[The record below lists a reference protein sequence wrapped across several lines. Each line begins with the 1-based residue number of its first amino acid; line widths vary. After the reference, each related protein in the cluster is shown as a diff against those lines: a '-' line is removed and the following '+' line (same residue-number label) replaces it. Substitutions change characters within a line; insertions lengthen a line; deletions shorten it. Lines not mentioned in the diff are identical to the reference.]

1 MYWAVFCIFLLLMF
15 REINTKKICKFS
27 FWFTYII
34 LVCLIVL
41 RKGQGT
47 DYYNYELI
55 YDSIKSIDDVRL
67 LLLKKDFGFACLNY
81 WAIQLNISYEFFV
94 AIFAFVTMLLFF
106 PFFYI
111 ICNKS
116 MIPLFFFY
124 TTFYLVYPFSGIRQG
139 FTLAVLLGILY
150 PLLTKKKYTYYIF
163 VTLLCSLVHMSILIC
178 LVLPFIYHMR
188 ISWKIIY
195 FVFAFFTVVLYLDL
209 NFLHFFSITI
219 DRIHTGESS
228 SMKYIA
234 KTVRVLVILPI
245 FLVPK
250 SIYNDRDLLG
260 IRNILLMGF
269 VVYSLFSFNELT
281 SSRLGVYFRVFEG
294 LFIMMLIYRTCLK
307 KLNYQIL
314 FAMSIFASV
323 FFVKDI
329 NSFLIQAGYK
339 NCNLLSYP
347 YLSVFHDESTI
358 FYYRTVISD

>member
-1 MYWAVFCIFLLLMF
+1 
-15 REINTKKICKFS
+15 
-27 FWFTYII
+27 
-34 LVCLIVL
+34 
-41 RKGQGT
+41 
-47 DYYNYELI
+47 
-55 YDSIKSIDDVRL
+55 
-67 LLLKKDFGFACLNY
+67 
-81 WAIQLNISYEFFV
+81 
-94 AIFAFVTMLLFF
+94 
-106 PFFYI
+106 
-111 ICNKS
+111 
-116 MIPLFFFY
+116 
-124 TTFYLVYPFSGIRQG
+124 
-139 FTLAVLLGILY
+139 
-150 PLLTKKKYTYYIF
+150 
-163 VTLLCSLVHMSILIC
+163 
-178 LVLPFIYHMR
+178 
-188 ISWKIIY
+188 
-195 FVFAFFTVVLYLDL
+195 
-209 NFLHFFSITI
+209 
-219 DRIHTGESS
+219 
-228 SMKYIA
+228 MKYIA